1 MNKNWVIEELIRVAR
16 LFVSDDDTKE
26 DVEADKKRRRKKVKS
41 VRLLAQD
48 ITKLRHHITRDL
60 KSDDEK
66 TRMTALAVAL
76 IDKTSERVGNDDSAA
91 GGHFGVTGWRAKH
104 VSISG
109 GKVKLTYTG
118 KSGVDHEKEFTDT
131 QIAKMLRECSSRSE
145 KGRRLLTTSDGF
157 EIKADKVNRYLSA
170 FDVTAKDLRGYG
182 ANRYVVEA
190 LQAAPDTIE
199 GEDGRKKYFSDV
211 LKRVADRVGHQKAT
225 LKTHYLLPGIEE
237 TYVKH
242 GRVKNLKNA

>member
-1 MNKNWVIEELIRVAR
+1 
-16 LFVSDDDTKE
+16 
-26 DVEADKKRRRKKVKS
+26 
-41 VRLLAQD
+41 
-48 ITKLRHHITRDL
+48 
-60 KSDDEK
+60 
-66 TRMTALAVAL
+66 
-76 IDKTSERVGNDDSAA
+76 
-91 GGHFGVTGWRAKH
+91 
-104 VSISG
+104 
-109 GKVKLTYTG
+109 
-118 KSGVDHEKEFTDT
+118 
-131 QIAKMLRECSSRSE
+131 
-145 KGRRLLTTSDGF
+145 LTTSDGF